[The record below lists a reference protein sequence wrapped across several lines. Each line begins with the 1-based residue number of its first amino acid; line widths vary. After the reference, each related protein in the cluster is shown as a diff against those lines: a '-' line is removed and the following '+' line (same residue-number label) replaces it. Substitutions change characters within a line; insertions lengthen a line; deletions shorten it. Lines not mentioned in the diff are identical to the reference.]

1 MVLSSKFNGSMVL
14 SSKFNGSKK
23 RTRVDSLVLSEVLIF

>member
-1 MVLSSKFNGSMVL
+1 MVLSSELKAQ
-14 SSKFNGSKK
+14 SSELNGSKK